1 MLAISSILTM
11 VNSPRGV
18 MNYVTMIG
26 FVAAGLVIATLS
38 MRTMIPLRIIGIASN
53 CAFVTY
59 GILFGSAPT
68 VVLHTILLPLNVYR
82 LREML
87 NLVNQVKAATQG
99 DLSMD
104 WLKPFMSARSIK
116 AGDILFRKGDEA
128 DHVYFVV
135 AGRLHLNEID
145 VDVLPGSVV
154 GELGML
160 APARKRTQTLECRED
175 GTLLEITYN
184 KIEELYYQNPKFG
197 FYFLRLSTG
206 RLFENIARLE
216 RSLADRDQ
224 EIIEL
229 RKLVARG

>member
-1 MLAISSILTM
+1 
-11 VNSPRGV
+11 
-18 MNYVTMIG
+18 MNYVTAIG

-38 MRTMIPLRIIGIASN
+38 MRTMVPLRIVGIASN

-59 GILFGSAPT
+59 GILFGSVPT
-68 VVLHTILLPLNVYR
+68 VVLHTILLPLNIYR

-87 NLVNQVKAATQG
+87 NLVKQVKLAAQG
-99 DLSMD
+99 DMSMD
-104 WLKPFMSARSIK
+104 WLKPFMSKRSIK
-116 AGDILFRKGDEA
+116 AGDILFQKGDEA

-135 AGRLHLNEID
+135 SGRLHLNEID
-145 VDVLPGSVV
+145 IDVLPGSVV

-160 APARKRTQTLECRED
+160 APARRRTQTLECSED
-175 GTLLEITYN
+175 GSLLEITYD

-216 RSLADRDQ
+216 RGLADRDQ

-229 RKLVARG
+229 RKSVARA